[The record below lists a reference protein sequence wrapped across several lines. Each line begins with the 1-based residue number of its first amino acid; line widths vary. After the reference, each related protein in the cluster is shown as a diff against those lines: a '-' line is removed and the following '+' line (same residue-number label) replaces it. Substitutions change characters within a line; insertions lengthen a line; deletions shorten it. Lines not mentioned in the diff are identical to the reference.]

1 MASLAPIS
9 INGNTLDPAAPAVRA
24 AGLGTGD
31 AADSNYIL
39 IQTKGAVTKD
49 NKDELQRM
57 KVGIKELV
65 SDSTYLCRY
74 EPSDLEPIRKLDFVK
89 WANVYPT
96 HFVVSSRLKPDRATV
111 TPSIMTVLSTHP
123 HMVDV
128 IFHAEHKK
136 DAKTLIEEVAKA
148 AHVNPSGLSGRKDKV
163 RLVVQERYLE
173 GVAKIDEVQS
183 ILEVRPNKLFNNIAR
198 NILMGKGNVAELN
211 DIVIGSITFRGQN
224 QIVAVA
230 DTGLDSNHPAFSGRI
245 LAAHALGRP
254 GLTDDTEGHGTHV
267 CGSVLGNSTNAKGVT
282 IQGTAPEAKLV
293 IQSIGDTQG
302 GLGGI
307 PDHLDTLF
315 GEAYNDGARVHS
327 DSWGDSVPAQPY
339 EQLASEIDKFVYE
352 NPDMVICFAAGN
364 DGVDDDRNGVTDLR
378 QIGSQAAAKNC
389 ITVGASENFRPD
401 LTLEYGFRGFVTQSG
416 HLKFGANPIKF
427 DPMADNSEGMA
438 AFSSRGPSPE
448 GRIKPD
454 IVAPGTG
461 ILSARSSEA
470 SDAGLFG
477 VSDDPAWMYDAG
489 TSMATPLVSGCAAV
503 VRQALLQNPPQ
514 GTGGGGEY
522 SPSAALVKAVLI
534 NGAVE
539 LKGQYHPSEA
549 GPPPNYNSGWG
560 RVNLT
565 ESVSTAM
572 ASNSAGCREGA
583 PLQDAGSFEFQVPV
597 TQARATLKATLV
609 WTDPPAPMLQNDLD
623 LTVKVGAQ
631 SRVGNTSPNRKNNV
645 EQVVWPNIPQGTAKV
660 RISARSLTKS
670 PQGYAVAWKLSS

>member
-1 MASLAPIS
+1 MASLTPIS
-9 INGNTLDPAAPAVRA
+9 INGNTLDPGAPAIRA

-39 IQTKGAVTKD
+39 IQTQGPVTKD
-49 NKDELQRM
+49 NKDELQRL

-65 SDSTYLCRY
+65 SDNTYLCRY
-74 EPSDLEPIRKLDFVK
+74 EPPDLESVRKLNFVK

-111 TPSIMTVLSTHP
+111 TPSTMTVLSTHP
-123 HMVDV
+123 HTVDV
-128 IFHAEHKK
+128 VFHAEHKQ
-136 DAKTLIEEVAKA
+136 DAKTLIEAVAKA
-148 AHVNPSGLSGRKDKV
+148 AHVDPSGLSGRKDKV

-183 ILEVRPNKLFNNIAR
+183 IMEVRPNKLFNNIAR
-198 NILMGKGNVAELN
+198 NILMGKGNVADLN
-211 DIVIGSITFRGQN
+211 DIVIGSVKFRGQK

-230 DTGLDSNHPAFSGRI
+230 DTGLDSSHPAFDGRI
-245 LAAHALGRP
+245 LAAHAWGRP

-267 CGSVLGNSTNAKGVT
+267 CGSVLGKAANVDGLL

-307 PDHLDTLF
+307 PPHLDTLF
-315 GEAYNDGARVHS
+315 GEAYDDKARVHS

-339 EQLASEIDKFVYE
+339 EQSASEIDKFIYE

-364 DGVDDDRNGVTDLR
+364 DGVDHDGNGVTDLR
-378 QIGSQAAAKNC
+378 QIGSHAAAKNC

-401 LTLEYGFRGFVTQSG
+401 LALVYGDQDFVTQSG
-416 HLKFGANPIKF
+416 QLKFGANPIEF
-427 DPMADNSEGMA
+427 DPMADNSDGMA
-438 AFSSRGPSPE
+438 AFSSRGPTRE

-470 SDAGLFG
+470 SDNGVFG
-477 VSDDPAWMYDAG
+477 ISDDPAWMYDAG

-503 VRQALLQNPPQ
+503 VRQALRENPPH
-514 GTGGGGEY
+514 GTQAGEQY

-549 GPPPNYNSGWG
+549 GPSPNFNSGWG

-565 ESVSTAM
+565 ESVTTAM
-572 ASNSAGCREGA
+572 ASDFAGCHEGA
-583 PLQDAGSFEFQVPV
+583 ALEDDDFFVLDVPV
-597 TQARATLKATLV
+597 AKSGATLKVTLV
-609 WTDPPAPMLQNDLD
+609 WTDPAGPMLQNDLG
-623 LTVKVGAQ
+623 LTVQVGAQ
-631 SRVGNTSPNRKNNV
+631 SQAGNTSPNRKNNV
-645 EQVVWPNIPQGTAKV
+645 EQVVWPNIPQGTAEV

-670 PQGYAVAWKLSS
+670 PQQYAVAWKLSS